1 MANCNDL
8 FQDFLD
14 EIQIIKTVRDNLRRS
29 RDGIRTTLEN
39 HFAKEL
45 QIAKPEFYQQGSFAL
60 KTMVKVLNPMDEYD
74 VDDGVYLQEVS
85 EDEIKN
91 PQKASTFR
99 TTVLDAVRKQT
110 KRPPQRLHSCIRM
123 QYAEKDYRYHIDL
136 PVYAEVRGKLYLARD
151 DGWVLSDAKAF
162 NKWFRD
168 RLEKTGQMRSCIKY
182 LKAWKDYEGCD
193 LKGIHIT
200 VLVGL
205 NHIAVKDRDDDSLTQ
220 TIQNIIAYMKT
231 NRSIC
236 NPIES
241 TENLISD
248 WSDSKINKVIES
260 LEKLHAKALGAIETD
275 NKEKAANLWRIMFG
289 DRFPGF
295 QSDEKDEGDNKTP
308 IKAAPVVITNPSENW
323 GPL

>member
-14 EIQIIKTVRDNLRRS
+14 EIQIIKTVRDNLRGS

-39 HFAKEL
+39 HFTKEL

-74 VDDGVYLQEVS
+74 VDYGVYLQEVS

-110 KRPPQRLHSCIRM
+110 ERPPQRLHSCIRV

-136 PVYAEVRGKLYLARD
+136 PVYAEVGGKSYLARD
-151 DGWVLSDAKAF
+151 DGWVLSDAKDF

-168 RLEKTGQMRSCIKY
+168 RLEKTEQMRSCIKY
-182 LKAWKDYEGCD
+182 LKAWRDYVASD

-205 NHIAVKDRDDDSLTQ
+205 NHSAVEGRDDKSLHETVGK
-220 TIQNIIAYMKT
+220 IVDYLKENKAIY
-231 NRSIC
+231 
-236 NPIES
+236 NPIEDG
-241 TENLISD
+241 ENLID
-248 WSDSKINKVIES
+248 NWTGTKIGRAI
-260 LEKLHAKALGAIETD
+260 KALENLHTKALQAINEEDKGTAL
-275 NKEKAANLWRIMFG
+275 KKWIAVFG
-289 DRFPGF
+289 TRF
-295 QSDEKDEGDNKTP
+295 QEHDEEASEGKVAVAPLLRDQRTP
-308 IKAAPVVITNPSENW
+308 VKPWSQH
-323 GPL
+323 

>member
-14 EIQIIKTVRDNLRRS
+14 EIQVIKTVRDNLRRS

-39 HFAKEL
+39 HFTKEL

-110 KRPPQRLHSCIRM
+110 ERPPQRLHSCIRV

-136 PVYAEVRGKLYLARD
+136 PVYAEVGGKSYLARD

-168 RLEKTGQMRSCIKY
+168 MLEKTEKMRSCIKY
-182 LKAWKDYEGCD
+182 LKAWKDFASCD
-193 LKGIHIT
+193 LKGVHLT

-205 NHIAVKDRDDDSLTQ
+205 NHVPVKDRDDSSLTD
-220 TIQNIIAYMKT
+220 TVGKIIDDLKANKAIY
-231 NRSIC
+231 
-236 NPIES
+236 NPIDQS
-241 TENLISD
+241 ENLIED
-248 WSDSKINKVIES
+248 WNKSKLNTAIRALDV
-260 LEKLHAKALGAIETD
+260 LHQKATQALDTDDKQEASNIWRET
-275 NKEKAANLWRIMFG
+275 FG
-289 DRFPGF
+289 DRFPCHKIEVRHDRKK
-295 QSDEKDEGDNKTP
+295 QR
-308 IKAAPVVITNPSENW
+308 PVPVEVEERPRPW
-323 GPL
+323 GH